1 MKTID
6 MKNPII
12 RIAAIGV
19 GCLAL
24 VLLLFATCCTVV
36 DSGEVG
42 IRFHKWSLSEQDYGG
57 VEGTC
62 KGWVFYNPITTNVFT
77 YPIFTQRKQ
86 YETFSVNAKDA
97 SLFEMDPT
105 IAYRINPDKACDIFT
120 KYRVGVKEL
129 EEGYI
134 RTCIYEAYRT
144 CANQYTSDSLMSN
157 RANFERDV
165 RARLEKS
172 LMAEGFLVE
181 EFTSKIT
188 PPSSLLSMIDAKNT
202 AIQSALKAENEVKEA
217 EANAKIA
224 VAKAEGNAKAMKIK
238 ADAEA
243 YYNRTIAASLS
254 PMIVQEDMI
263 EKWDGKMPQIVG
275 GNGMIRHLESHR
287 EITRRVPQV
296 LLPAFPMFPQGER
309 LIPPRGTSLSPL
321 GSMSLTPSGHAAR
334 CLWTY
339 PSTLSD
345 VIPEDFRL
353 NFRLLSTTC
362 RTLRAT
368 TEISSIFCSYP
379 RPNIEKC

>member
-1 MKTID
+1 MLI
-6 MKNPII
+6 
-12 RIAAIGV
+12 
-19 GCLAL
+19 
-24 VLLLFATCCTVV
+24 LFSVCCTVV

-42 IRFHKWSLSEQDYGG
+42 IRFHKWSLNEQDYGG

-77 YPIFTQRKQ
+77 YPTFTQRKQ

-181 EFTSKIT
+181 EFTSNIT

-263 EKWDGKMPQIVG
+263 EKWDGKMPQIMS
-275 GNGMIRHLESHR
+275 GNGGMIMDISK
-287 EITRRVPQV
+287 
-296 LLPAFPMFPQGER
+296 
-309 LIPPRGTSLSPL
+309 
-321 GSMSLTPSGHAAR
+321 
-334 CLWTY
+334 
-339 PSTLSD
+339 
-345 VIPEDFRL
+345 VIG
-353 NFRLLSTTC
+353 N
-362 RTLRAT
+362 
-368 TEISSIFCSYP
+368 
-379 RPNIEKC
+379 NK

>member
-1 MKTID
+1 MK
-6 MKNPII
+6 
-12 RIAAIGV
+12 RILSVVGV
-19 GCLAL
+19 VA
-24 VLLLFATCCTVV
+24 VLCVLIASCMTVV
-36 DSGEVG
+36 DTSEVG
-42 IRFHKWSLSEQDYGG
+42 IKFKKFSLTDQGKLDA
-57 VEGTC
+57 VPVT
-62 KGWVFYNPITTNVFT
+62 GWVFYNPITTNVFT
-77 YPIFTQRKQ
+77 YPTFTQRKQ

-120 KYRVGVKEL
+120 KYRVGVKDL

-172 LMAEGFLVE
+172 LMSEGFLVE

-224 VAKAEGNAKAMKIK
+224 VAKAEGNARAMKIK

-263 EKWDGKMPQIVG
+263 EKWDGKMPQIMT
-275 GNGMIRHLESHR
+275 GNGGMMMDISK
-287 EITRRVPQV
+287 
-296 LLPAFPMFPQGER
+296 
-309 LIPPRGTSLSPL
+309 
-321 GSMSLTPSGHAAR
+321 
-334 CLWTY
+334 
-339 PSTLSD
+339 
-345 VIPEDFRL
+345 VIG
-353 NFRLLSTTC
+353 
-362 RTLRAT
+362 AGA
-368 TEISSIFCSYP
+368 
-379 RPNIEKC
+379 KK

>member
-1 MKTID
+1 MK
-6 MKNPII
+6 KSY
-12 RIAAIGV
+12 R
-19 GCLAL
+19 
-24 VLLLFATCCTVV
+24 VLLITAGCIAFIAIVLAACCTVV

-42 IRFHKWSLSEQDYGG
+42 IRFHKWSASEEDYGG

-77 YPIFTQRKQ
+77 YPAFIQRKQ
-86 YETFSVNAKDA
+86 YETIKVNAKDA
-97 SLFEMDPT
+97 SLFDMDPT
-105 IAYRINPDKACDIFT
+105 IAYRINPEMACDIFT

-129 EEGYI
+129 EDGYI

-165 RARLEKS
+165 RQRLEKS
-172 LMAEGFLVE
+172 LMAEGFIVE

-188 PPSSLLSMIDAKNT
+188 PPQSLLAMIDAKNT

-254 PMIVQEDMI
+254 MMIIQEDWI
-263 EKWDGKMPQIVG
+263 EKWDGK
-275 GNGMIRHLESHR
+275 
-287 EITRRVPQV
+287 
-296 LLPAFPMFPQGER
+296 LPTYTGSGTP
-309 LIPPRGTSLSPL
+309 LISLP
-321 GSMSLTPSGHAAR
+321 
-334 CLWTY
+334 
-339 PSTLSD
+339 
-345 VIPEDFRL
+345 
-353 NFRLLSTTC
+353 
-362 RTLRAT
+362 
-368 TEISSIFCSYP
+368 
-379 RPNIEKC
+379 K